1 MMELVSKRKP
11 ITNLLMGQ
19 ESIKFMYN
27 YFQTNLK
34 TNHGFLRC
42 EYCTFKTD
50 ELSVKKSYYLLGVP
64 YGSDQ
69 ETVRQA
75 FVQLVKKYHPDSGS
89 EKADPQR
96 FQEIENAYRRLQK
109 KFSEDRWKKNEGL
122 GEYGLYYDEKKGAQK
137 GVEEQNINHTAPQHR
152 QYLTYGGWGTG
163 TPSQRERHYQKS
175 RAETAVKNVFQ
186 HRMDKV
192 ISETVCTE
200 EQALALKDKAE
211 AKKIKTRYGLERL
224 VEDLI
229 QESMNKGEFD
239 NLPGQGKPLGRQFD
253 HHNPYVDLVTHKLNQ
268 VLIDNG
274 FVPEWIQLQKE
285 IRESEDEIRK
295 KLLEE
300 RSRLGRLPL
309 NRDDQIRWSRI
320 LDNTQIH
327 VDKLNKKIGKYNL
340 VVPMLQKQVV
350 TFNLLREA
358 QRVLEE
364 GEHSKGEQSQ
374 PNQHQTSKTKK
385 EDDGSGLF
393 GLFSFLMK
401 K

>member
-1 MMELVSKRKP
+1 MQRTLANVAEIS
-11 ITNLLMGQ
+11 ITAVDSRYGGRVDLH
-19 ESIKFMYN
+19 SRHIDID
-27 YFQTNLK
+27 
-34 TNHGFLRC
+34 R
-42 EYCTFKTD
+42 
-50 ELSVKKSYYLLGVP
+50 YYLLGVP

-75 FVQLVKKYHPDSGS
+75 FVQLVKKFHPDSGS

-109 KFSEDRWKKNEGL
+109 KFSEERWKKDEGL
-122 GEYGLYYDEKKGAQK
+122 GEYGLYYDEKKKAQK

-163 TPSQRERHYQKS
+163 TPSQRERYYQKT

-186 HRMDKV
+186 HRMNRV
-192 ISETVCTE
+192 ISETVCTD
-200 EQALALKDKAE
+200 EQALARKDKTE
-211 AKKIKTRYGLERL
+211 AKKIKTRYGFERL

-229 QESMNKGEFD
+229 QESMNRGEFD

-285 IRESEDEIRK
+285 IRESEEEIRK
-295 KLLEE
+295 KLSDE
-300 RSRLGRLPL
+300 RRRLGSIPL
-309 NRDDQIRWSRI
+309 NRDDQIRWHKI
-320 LDNTQIH
+320 LDKAQIE

-350 TFNLLREA
+350 AFNLLREA
-358 QRVLEE
+358 KKILEE
-364 GEHSKGEQSQ
+364 GEHSSNAEQQSESDK
-374 PNQHQTSKTKK
+374 HQTKTSNQQENK
-385 EDDGSGLF
+385 EDFGAGLL

>member
-96 FQEIENAYRRLQK
+96 FQE
-109 KFSEDRWKKNEGL
+109 
-122 GEYGLYYDEKKGAQK
+122 
-137 GVEEQNINHTAPQHR
+137 HTAPQHR

-211 AKKIKTRYGLERL
+211 AKKIKTRFYHEFKKFFKHATVTPRYGLERL